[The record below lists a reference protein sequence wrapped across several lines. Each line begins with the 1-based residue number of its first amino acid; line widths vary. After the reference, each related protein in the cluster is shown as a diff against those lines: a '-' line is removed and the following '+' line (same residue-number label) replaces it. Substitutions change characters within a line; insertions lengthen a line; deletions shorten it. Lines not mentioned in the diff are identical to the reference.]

1 MICILC
7 LKHAMDCVSY
17 IIVKFVLS
25 RLNNTEI
32 NIVLL
37 IDARNTIYRITEFNQ
52 MSAQKHAVITVN
64 LNKI

>member
-7 LKHAMDCVSY
+7 LKHAMVCVSY

>member
-32 NIVLL
+32 HIVLL
-37 IDARNTIYRITEFNQ
+37 IEARNTIYRITEFNQ